1 MCLTSL
7 VVLYLAEGINVSA
20 TGPFFPIE
28 AMEKGVSQSMVGVIS
43 AITMFA
49 MWLTSIT
56 LLFLAS
62 DRNKRPLFYF
72 GLFTSAATCIL
83 FGELQRISD
92 THLFIAS
99 CLATRFLMGVG
110 CACIWATGAP
120 ILIPLFPGK
129 AGKIFGLLEFCAGF
143 GQMAGPPFGSLLFSI
158 GGYSLP
164 FWVAGLIEIVAGLF
178 CVVCLSLLDKKQ
190 QKIEKKSQVHQS
202 SSKLEASSS
211 VIHGSTRSLQTPK
224 EEQNKVSRT
233 ALKFIFHPGIILVSL
248 PVLTIMCEVGFFQV
262 ALAPYLLQT
271 FAIDGTSS
279 GNIFLIHAATSAVTC
294 ALFGVLVDKG
304 FASVSFIV
312 CTCLTAFGYF
322 LLGLPLLITNSHHSQ
337 EITAKLLLY
346 GGLALLGLTANG
358 GFVPVYFLFE
368 RIAQL
373 AKIDCQSKIRIYVC
387 TWLNSCYAVG
397 SILGQ
402 VSIST
407 EDYYFFPDE
416 Q

>member
-1 MCLTSL
+1 
-7 VVLYLAEGINVSA
+7 
-20 TGPFFPIE
+20 
-28 AMEKGVSQSMVGVIS
+28 
-43 AITMFA
+43 
-49 MWLTSIT
+49 
-56 LLFLAS
+56 
-62 DRNKRPLFYF
+62 
-72 GLFTSAATCIL
+72 
-83 FGELQRISD
+83 
-92 THLFIAS
+92 
-99 CLATRFLMGVG
+99 
-110 CACIWATGAP
+110 
-120 ILIPLFPGK
+120 
-129 AGKIFGLLEFCAGF
+129 
-143 GQMAGPPFGSLLFSI
+143 
-158 GGYSLP
+158 
-164 FWVAGLIEIVAGLF
+164 
-178 CVVCLSLLDKKQ
+178 
-190 QKIEKKSQVHQS
+190 
-202 SSKLEASSS
+202 
-211 VIHGSTRSLQTPK
+211 
-224 EEQNKVSRT
+224 
-233 ALKFIFHPGIILVSL
+233 
-248 PVLTIMCEVGFFQV
+248 MCEVGFFQV

-312 CTCLTAFGYF
+312 CTCLTAFSYF

-402 VSIST
+402 IVVGGFFFEAFEFYRSCLLLSVLASASFVAGLCYLMHSGLLKRAYDNEDVNETKT
-407 EDYYFFPDE
+407 EETGQIKVTNLPTEIDA
-416 Q
+416 